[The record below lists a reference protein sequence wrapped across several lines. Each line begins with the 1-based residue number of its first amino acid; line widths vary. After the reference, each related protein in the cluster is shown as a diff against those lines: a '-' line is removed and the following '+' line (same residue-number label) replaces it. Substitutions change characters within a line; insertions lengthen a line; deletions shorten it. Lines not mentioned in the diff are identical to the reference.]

1 MLKACE
7 TEVLCEVEKLTLSE
21 IEAATDTDCE
31 LLIEADVLSEIEVA
45 TLTDSEILTALDTDS
60 DTDADIDKPLR
71 RSFSI
76 CSLMLTDNERASD
89 TDVA

>member
-1 MLKACE
+1 MEALRLCEMEVACDIDC
-7 TEVLCEVEKLTLSE
+7 EVLM
-21 IEAATDTDCE
+21 D
-31 LLIEADVLSEIEVA
+31 ADVLSEIEVA

-60 DTDADIDKPLR
+60 DTDADIDRPLR